1 MFHLVAGKGRDEKGA
16 RKRLGFQAKGSRR
29 EKYIISWN
37 SVFRC
42 DNCLTIVFYSVHV
55 YHTPFISIHTNTR
68 SIVELHTLRERK
80 REKEIYKL
88 VLDGMFFDSSK
99 FLPSLTDRLA
109 CSIHNS
115 TLSLSLPHSNSAQLP
130 RNRNSLIDVVVCKL
144 YRKNSFL
151 SSRIISK
158 NSWIHPRFFL
168 FLSLS
173 LSLHHSPLAR

>member
-1 MFHLVAGKGRDEKGA
+1 M
-16 RKRLGFQAKGSRR
+16 
-29 EKYIISWN
+29 
-37 SVFRC
+37 
-42 DNCLTIVFYSVHV
+42 TIVFYSVHV